1 MTLSFH
7 SLYDMTGLDPHVDF
21 FLFRE
26 QRGFPKK
33 ILEQGY
39 VKIRLKSSLKKFYG
53 RYGDLIKQYEVPP
66 SRMFN
71 DNLKLSHIQWHPQ
84 TFHRTLKL
92 LLTWPFTELRE
103 VSMEQV
109 EWSRWQKWENERR
122 DYQQM
127 YVIVLK
133 QNPCTETSSSNR
145 VCTIN
150 LKPNIS
156 FDLNRRNLF
165 HTKGGC
171 NFSNWPSS
179 VGPQLLFNRT
189 FLCRCLCCH
198 FALLTFLLV

>member
-1 MTLSFH
+1 MKKYDVFIFNITKYPFLSNNIP
-7 SLYDMTGLDPHVDF
+7 SLPAYDTFISQLIRYDRAWSSCGF
-21 FLFRE
+21 FFISRATRLS
-26 QRGFPKK
+26 KK

-122 DYQQM
+122 
-127 YVIVLK
+127 IT
-133 QNPCTETSSSNR
+133 NRCTS
-145 VCTIN
+145 
-150 LKPNIS
+150 
-156 FDLNRRNLF
+156 
-165 HTKGGC
+165 
-171 NFSNWPSS
+171 
-179 VGPQLLFNRT
+179 
-189 FLCRCLCCH
+189 
-198 FALLTFLLV
+198 